1 MDGFELCRRIRQ
13 SAALGRTPVVFL
25 TARADEVDRVLGLEI
40 GGDDYMT
47 KPFSPRELVARVKA
61 HLRREEMDAG
71 AEAQTIGP
79 FRLDPGGRRVFLKD
93 KELALTSTEFN
104 LLEFFPHAS
113 GPRLQPRSASGGA
126 MGRTAVCHAEDGGR
140 PRAPFAGADRRAAR
154 RTAAPGDGSRFRVPV
169 RGIGLSRRA
178 LIPNSFFLNQSVT
191 SALVILV
198 LKTGCRMKKIVV
210 IEDDGDLLSLLKY
223 NLEKE
228 GFSVAG
234 LQTGR
239 GAMELCR
246 QTRPDLVLLDI
257 MLPDS
262 DGLDICK
269 AIRRDPDLAPV
280 PVIFLTARASET
292 DRIVGLELG
301 ANDYVVKPFF
311 VRELIARIKL
321 QFRNQTAPPR
331 VLEAGGVAL
340 DTTSRQV
347 KLNGE
352 PLQLTAT
359 EFRLLEFLMSRPGV
373 VFSREQLLNAVW
385 GQDRA
390 ITDRAV
396 DVYVL
401 RLAAEGGAGLRRPGA
416 DSFGPRIRLHVR
428 AQKGGGRLD
437 LLWSVASLPRILQ

>member
-1 MDGFELCRRIRQ
+1 
-13 SAALGRTPVVFL
+13 
-25 TARADEVDRVLGLEI
+25 
-40 GGDDYMT
+40 
-47 KPFSPRELVARVKA
+47 
-61 HLRREEMDAG
+61 
-71 AEAQTIGP
+71 
-79 FRLDPGGRRVFLKD
+79 
-93 KELALTSTEFN
+93 
-104 LLEFFPHAS
+104 
-113 GPRLQPRSASGGA
+113 
-126 MGRTAVCHAEDGGR
+126 
-140 PRAPFAGADRRAAR
+140 
-154 RTAAPGDGSRFRVPV
+154 
-169 RGIGLSRRA
+169 
-178 LIPNSFFLNQSVT
+178 
-191 SALVILV
+191 
-198 LKTGCRMKKIVV
+198 MKKIVL
-210 IEDDGDLLSLLKY
+210 IEDDADLYSLLKY

-228 GFSVAG
+228 SFSVAG
-234 LQTGR
+234 LQTGK
-239 GAMELCR
+239 GALELCR

-269 AIRRDPDLAPV
+269 GIRRDPDLASV

-321 QFRNQTAPPR
+321 QFRNQTAPAR
-331 VLEAGGVAL
+331 VLEAGGLAL

-347 KLNGE
+347 KLNGT

-401 RLAAEGGAGLRRPGA
+401 RLRQKVEQDPAAPVLIHSVRGFGYTFEPRRAMAG
-416 DSFGPRIRLHVR
+416 
-428 AQKGGGRLD
+428 
-437 LLWSVASLPRILQ
+437 